1 MNQTTMKSAA
11 TAIFSV
17 ITSIFGALA
26 IPILLMVSCNVIDYI
41 TGLMAAPRRRTGI
54 SSYRGIQGI
63 VKKVCMW
70 ILVVVGFII
79 DELLRYA
86 SQTIG
91 LTVPFTYLV
100 ASVVTIWIICNEII
114 SILENIVDIG
124 VPVPS
129 FLMPLVKN
137 IKTQVD
143 TLTETNE
150 KGR

>member
-1 MNQTTMKSAA
+1 MNQTTVKSAA
-11 TAIFSV
+11 TAVFGIV
-17 ITSIFGALA
+17 TSIFGALA

-41 TGLMAAPRRRTGI
+41 TGLMAALRRRTGI

-63 VKKVCMW
+63 VKKICMW
-70 ILVVVGFII
+70 ILVIVGFIV
-79 DELLRYA
+79 DQLLHYA
-86 SQTIG
+86 SQTMG

-100 ASVVTIWIICNEII
+100 ASVVAIWIICNEII
-114 SILENIVDIG
+114 SILENVVDIG
-124 VPVPS
+124 VPIPE

-143 TLTETNE
+143 TITGTNE

>member
-1 MNQTTMKSAA
+1 MNQTTVKSAA
-11 TAIFSV
+11 TAVFSV
-17 ITSIFGALA
+17 VTSIFGALA
-26 IPILLMVSCNVIDYI
+26 IPILLMVSCNVIDYV

-63 VKKVCMW
+63 VKKICMW
-70 ILVVVGFII
+70 ILVIVGFII
-79 DELLRYA
+79 DQLLHYA

-100 ASVVTIWIICNEII
+100 ASVVAIWIICNEII
-114 SILENIVDIG
+114 SILENVVDIG
-124 VPVPS
+124 VPIPE

-143 TLTETNE
+143 TITRTNE

>member
-1 MNQTTMKSAA
+1 MNQTTVKSAA
-11 TAIFSV
+11 TAVFGIV
-17 ITSIFGALA
+17 TSIFGALA

-41 TGLMAAPRRRTGI
+41 TGLMAALRRRTGI

-63 VKKVCMW
+63 VKKICMW
-70 ILVVVGFII
+70 ILVIVGFIV
-79 DELLRYA
+79 DQLLHYA
-86 SQTIG
+86 SQTMG

-100 ASVVTIWIICNEII
+100 ASVVAIWIICNEII
-114 SILENIVDIG
+114 SILENVVDIG
-124 VPVPS
+124 VPIPE

-143 TLTETNE
+143 TITRTNE